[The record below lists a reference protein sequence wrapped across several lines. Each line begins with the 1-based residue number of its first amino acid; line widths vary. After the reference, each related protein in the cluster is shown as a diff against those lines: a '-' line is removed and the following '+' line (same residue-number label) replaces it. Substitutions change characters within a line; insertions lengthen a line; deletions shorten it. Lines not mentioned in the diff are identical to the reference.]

1 MITPEPHALEP
12 LVRELHRQATPWL
25 PAGQGTRLHWG
36 APVAAGTP
44 VVSCRRL
51 DRLLEHAVGDFTV
64 TVQAGMPLRDLQAA
78 LAEHGQW
85 LALDWPWGSG
95 ADGEGSGSIGGLVAR
110 GMAAGLRQRY
120 LGVRDQVIG
129 LALLRADG
137 TAARAGGK
145 VVKNVAGYDLVRLF
159 AGSWGS
165 LGLITELSLRTYPQP
180 RQRRGLWLQGDLAGL
195 DRLRQRLLAAAL
207 APELVDWWS
216 APLALAA
223 GQAPEPGLLVS
234 LASVSAAAIETQL
247 QEIAS
252 EAEAAGLQPQQLD
265 SERLEAFRAVAL
277 GPGLLSKRVSGLDLD
292 LVPAENPDLGPGLG
306 KQTAA
311 PLDQGLDLGPDPAT
325 SQGQRW
331 LLRLGVLPS
340 QGAALFSDP
349 ALAGLPGWLE
359 GGSGLG
365 LAWAAASQLPTYRVE
380 QLRRRCQ
387 ELGGALM
394 VLEQPAGADLPA
406 WDDAPSRPLIEAV
419 KRQFDP
425 SQQLA
430 RGRLPGVKPGP
441 SRSGS

>member
-1 MITPEPHALEP
+1 VITPEPDALEP

-25 PAGQGTRLHWG
+25 PAGQGSRLPWG
-36 APVAAGTP
+36 APVAADTP

-78 LAEHGQW
+78 LAEQGQW

-95 ADGEGSGSIGGLVAR
+95 ADGQGSGSIGGLVAR

-180 RQRRGLWLQGDLAGL
+180 RQRRGLWLQGGLAEL
-195 DRLRQRLLAAAL
+195 ERLRQRLLAAAL

-223 GQAPEPGLLVS
+223 GQAPQPGLLVS
-234 LASVSAAAIETQL
+234 LASVSAAAIEAQL
-247 QEIAS
+247 QAIAS
-252 EAEAAGLQPQQLD
+252 EAEAAGLQPQRLD

-277 GPGLLSKRVSGLDLD
+277 GPGL
-292 LVPAENPDLGPGLG
+292 
-306 KQTAA
+306 
-311 PLDQGLDLGPDPAT
+311 DPAK

-340 QGAALFSDP
+340 QGAALLGDP
-349 ALAGLPGWLE
+349 SLAGVAAWIE

-365 LAWAAASQLPTYRVE
+365 LAWAPAQQLPAYRVE

-387 ELGGALM
+387 ELGGALT

-406 WDDAPSRPLIEAV
+406 WEDAPSRPLIEAV

-430 RGRLPGVKPGP
+430 RGRLPGVRPGP

>member
-36 APVAAGTP
+36 APVAADTT

-78 LAEHGQW
+78 LAEQGQW

-180 RQRRGLWLQGDLAGL
+180 HQRRGLWLQGGLAEL
-195 DRLRQRLLAAAL
+195 ERLRQKLLAAAL

-216 APLALAA
+216 APLAQAA
-223 GQAPEPGLLVS
+223 GQAPVPGLLVS
-234 LASVSAAAIETQL
+234 LASVSAAAIEAQL
-247 QEIAS
+247 TEITS
-252 EAEAAGLQPQQLD
+252 EAEAAGLQPQRLD

-277 GPGLLSKRVSGLDLD
+277 GPGL
-292 LVPAENPDLGPGLG
+292 
-306 KQTAA
+306 
-311 PLDQGLDLGPDPAT
+311 DPAT
-325 SQGQRW
+325 SQGQQW

-340 QGAALFSDP
+340 QGAGLLGDP
-349 ALAGLPGWLE
+349 ALAGVASWLE

-365 LAWAAASQLPTYRVE
+365 LAWAPAQQLPAYRVE

-387 ELGGALM
+387 ELGGALT
-394 VLEQPAGADLPA
+394 VLDQPAGANLPA
-406 WDDAPSRPLIEAV
+406 WEDAPSRPLIEAV

-441 SRSGS
+441 TRSGS

>member
-1 MITPEPHALEP
+1 MISPEPHALEP

-25 PAGQGTRLHWG
+25 PAGQGSRLHWG
-36 APVAAGTP
+36 APVAAGTT

-78 LAEHGQW
+78 LAEAGQW

-95 ADGEGSGSIGGLVAR
+95 AAGQNSGSIGGLVAR
-110 GMAAGLRQRY
+110 GLAAGLRQRY

-180 RQRRGLWLQGDLAGL
+180 RQRRGLWLQGDLAEL
-195 DRLRQRLLAAAL
+195 ERLRQRLLAAAL

-216 APLALAA
+216 APLAQVA

-234 LASVSAAAIETQL
+234 LASVSAAAIEAQL
-247 QEIAS
+247 KEITS
-252 EAEAAGLQPQQLD
+252 EAETAGLHPQQLD

-277 GPGLLSKRVSGLDLD
+277 GPGL
-292 LVPAENPDLGPGLG
+292 
-306 KQTAA
+306 
-311 PLDQGLDLGPDPAT
+311 DPAK
-325 SQGQRW
+325 SQGQGW

-340 QGAALFSDP
+340 QGAALLADP
-349 ALAGLPGWLE
+349 ALAGVPFWQE

-365 LAWAAASQLPTYRVE
+365 LAWAPAQQLPAYRVE

-387 ELGGALM
+387 ELGGALT
-394 VLEQPAGADLPA
+394 VLEQPAGAELPA
-406 WDDAPSRPLIEAV
+406 WEDAPSRPLIEAI

-430 RGRLPGVKPGP
+430 RGRLPGVRPGP

>member
-1 MITPEPHALEP
+1 MISPEPHALEP

-25 PAGQGTRLHWG
+25 PAGQGSRLHWG
-36 APVAAGTP
+36 APVAAGTT

-78 LAEHGQW
+78 LAEAGQW

-95 ADGEGSGSIGGLVAR
+95 AAGQNSGSIGGLVAR
-110 GMAAGLRQRY
+110 GLAAGLRQRY

-180 RQRRGLWLQGDLAGL
+180 RQRRGLWLQGGLAEL
-195 DRLRQRLLAAAL
+195 ERLRQRLLAAAL

-216 APLALAA
+216 APLAQVA

-234 LASVSAAAIETQL
+234 LASVSAAAIEAQL
-247 QEIAS
+247 KEITS
-252 EAEAAGLQPQQLD
+252 EAETAGLHPQQLD

-277 GPGLLSKRVSGLDLD
+277 GPGL
-292 LVPAENPDLGPGLG
+292 
-306 KQTAA
+306 
-311 PLDQGLDLGPDPAT
+311 DPAK
-325 SQGQRW
+325 SQGQGW
-331 LLRLGVLPS
+331 LLRPGVLPS
-340 QGAALFSDP
+340 QGAALLADP
-349 ALAGLPGWLE
+349 ALAGVPFWQE

-365 LAWAAASQLPTYRVE
+365 LAWAPAQQLPAYRVE

-387 ELGGALM
+387 ELGGALT
-394 VLEQPAGADLPA
+394 VLEQPAGAELPA
-406 WDDAPSRPLIEAV
+406 WEDAPSRPLIEAV

-430 RGRLPGVKPGP
+430 RGRLPGVRPGP

>member
-1 MITPEPHALEP
+1 VITPEPHALEP

-78 LAEHGQW
+78 LAEQGQW

-95 ADGEGSGSIGGLVAR
+95 ADGQGSGSIGGLVAR

-129 LALLRADG
+129 IALLRADG

-159 AGSWGS
+159 TGSWGS

-180 RQRRGLWLQGDLAGL
+180 ERRRGLWLQGGLAEL
-195 DRLRQRLLAAAL
+195 ERLRQRLLAAPL
-207 APELVDWWS
+207 APELIDWWS

-234 LASVSAAAIETQL
+234 LASVSAAAIEAQL
-247 QEIAS
+247 TEITG
-252 EAEAAGLQPQQLD
+252 EAEAAGLQPQRLD

-277 GPGLLSKRVSGLDLD
+277 GPGLGVDPGPT
-292 LVPAENPDLGPGLG
+292 PASN
-306 KQTAA
+306 
-311 PLDQGLDLGPDPAT
+311 
-325 SQGQRW
+325 QGQHW

-340 QGAALFSDP
+340 HGAALLGDP
-349 ALAGLPGWLE
+349 ALAGVAAWLE

-365 LAWAAASQLPTYRVE
+365 LAWAPAPQLPAYRVE

-387 ELGGALM
+387 ELGGALT

-406 WDDAPSRPLIEAV
+406 WEDAPSRPLIEAV

-430 RGRLPGVKPGP
+430 RGRLPGVRPGP

>member
-1 MITPEPHALEP
+1 MITPEPDALEP

-25 PAGQGTRLHWG
+25 PAGQGSRLHWG
-36 APVAAGTP
+36 APVAAGTS

-78 LAEHGQW
+78 LAEAGQW

-95 ADGEGSGSIGGLVAR
+95 AAGQNSGSIGGLVAR
-110 GMAAGLRQRY
+110 GLAAGLRQRY

-180 RQRRGLWLQGDLAGL
+180 RQRRGLWLQGDLAEL
-195 DRLRQRLLAAAL
+195 ERLRQRLLAAAL

-216 APLALAA
+216 APLAQVA

-234 LASVSAAAIETQL
+234 LASVSAAAIEAQL
-247 QEIAS
+247 KEITS
-252 EAEAAGLQPQQLD
+252 EAETAGLHPQQLD

-277 GPGLLSKRVSGLDLD
+277 GPGL
-292 LVPAENPDLGPGLG
+292 
-306 KQTAA
+306 
-311 PLDQGLDLGPDPAT
+311 DPAK
-325 SQGQRW
+325 SQGQGW
-331 LLRLGVLPS
+331 LLRPGVLPS
-340 QGAALFSDP
+340 QGAALLADP
-349 ALAGLPGWLE
+349 ALAGVPFWQE

-365 LAWAAASQLPTYRVE
+365 LAWAPAQQLPAYRVE

-387 ELGGALM
+387 ELGGALT
-394 VLEQPAGADLPA
+394 VLEQPAGAELPA
-406 WDDAPSRPLIEAV
+406 WEDAPSRPLIEAI

-430 RGRLPGVKPGP
+430 RGRLPGVRPGP

>member
-1 MITPEPHALEP
+1 MITPEPDALEP
-12 LVRELHRQATPWL
+12 LVRDLHRQATPWL
-25 PAGQGTRLHWG
+25 PAGQGSRLHWG
-36 APVAAGTP
+36 APVAADTP

-78 LAEHGQW
+78 LAEQGQW

-95 ADGEGSGSIGGLVAR
+95 ADGQDSGSIGGLVAR

-180 RQRRGLWLQGDLAGL
+180 RQRRGLWLQGGLAEL
-195 DRLRQRLLAAAL
+195 ERLRQRLLAAAL

-216 APLALAA
+216 APLAQAA
-223 GQAPEPGLLVS
+223 GQAPQPGLLVS
-234 LASVSAAAIETQL
+234 LASVSAAAIEAQL
-247 QEIAS
+247 QAIGS
-252 EAEAAGLQPQQLD
+252 EAEAAGLQPQRLD

-277 GPGLLSKRVSGLDLD
+277 GPGLGVDPGPT
-292 LVPAENPDLGPGLG
+292 PAS
-306 KQTAA
+306 
-311 PLDQGLDLGPDPAT
+311 DQG
-325 SQGQRW
+325 QQW

-340 QGAALFSDP
+340 HGAALLGDP
-349 ALAGLPGWLE
+349 ALAGVAASIE

-365 LAWAAASQLPTYRVE
+365 LAWAPAPQLPAYRVE

-387 ELGGALM
+387 ELGGALT

-406 WDDAPSRPLIEAV
+406 WEDAPSRPLIEAV

-425 SQQLA
+425 GQQLA

>member
-1 MITPEPHALEP
+1 MITPEPDALEP
-12 LVRELHRQATPWL
+12 LVRDLHRQATPWL
-25 PAGQGTRLHWG
+25 PAGQGSRLHWG
-36 APVAAGTP
+36 APVAADTP

-78 LAEHGQW
+78 LAEQGQW

-95 ADGEGSGSIGGLVAR
+95 AAGQDSGSIGGLVAR

-180 RQRRGLWLQGDLAGL
+180 RQRRGLWLQGGLAEL
-195 DRLRQRLLAAAL
+195 ERLRQRLLAAAL

-216 APLALAA
+216 APLAQAA
-223 GQAPEPGLLVS
+223 GQALEPGLLVS
-234 LASVSAAAIETQL
+234 LASVSAAAIEAQL
-247 QEIAS
+247 TEITS
-252 EAEAAGLQPQQLD
+252 EAEAAGLQSQRLD

-277 GPGLLSKRVSGLDLD
+277 GPGLGVDPGPT
-292 LVPAENPDLGPGLG
+292 PAS
-306 KQTAA
+306 
-311 PLDQGLDLGPDPAT
+311 DQG
-325 SQGQRW
+325 QQW

-340 QGAALFSDP
+340 HGAALLGDP
-349 ALAGLPGWLE
+349 ALAGAAAWIE

-365 LAWAAASQLPTYRVE
+365 LAWAPAPQLPAYRVE

-387 ELGGALM
+387 ELGGALT

-406 WDDAPSRPLIEAV
+406 WEDAPSRPLIEAV

-425 SQQLA
+425 GQQLA
-430 RGRLPGVKPGP
+430 RGRLPGVRPGP
-441 SRSGS
+441 GRSGS

>member
-1 MITPEPHALEP
+1 MITPEPDALEP

-25 PAGQGTRLHWG
+25 PAGQGTRLSWG
-36 APVAAGTP
+36 APVAADTP

-78 LAEHGQW
+78 LAEQGQW

-95 ADGEGSGSIGGLVAR
+95 ADGQDSGSIGGLVAR

-165 LGLITELSLRTYPQP
+165 LGLITELSLRTYPLP
-180 RQRRGLWLQGDLAGL
+180 RQRRGLWLQGGLAEL
-195 DRLRQRLLAAAL
+195 ERLRQKLLAAAL

-223 GQAPEPGLLVS
+223 GQAPQPGLLVS
-234 LASVSAAAIETQL
+234 LASVSAAAIGAQL
-247 QEIAS
+247 TEITS

-277 GPGLLSKRVSGLDLD
+277 GPGL
-292 LVPAENPDLGPGLG
+292 
-306 KQTAA
+306 
-311 PLDQGLDLGPDPAT
+311 DPAN

-340 QGAALFSDP
+340 QGMALLGDP
-349 ALAGLPGWLE
+349 ALAGVPGWLE

-365 LAWAAASQLPTYRVE
+365 LAWAPAQQLPAYRVE

-387 ELGGALM
+387 ELGGALTL
-394 VLEQPAGADLPA
+394 LEQPTGADLPA
-406 WDDAPSRPLIEAV
+406 WEDAPSRPLIEAI

-430 RGRLPGVKPGP
+430 RGRLPGVRPGP
-441 SRSGS
+441 GRSGS

>member
-1 MITPEPHALEP
+1 MITPEPDALEP

-25 PAGQGTRLHWG
+25 PAGQGTRLPWG
-36 APVAAGTP
+36 APVAADTP
-44 VVSCRRL
+44 VVSCRML

-78 LAEHGQW
+78 LAEQGQW

-95 ADGEGSGSIGGLVAR
+95 AAGQDSGSIGGLVAR

-129 LALLRADG
+129 LTLLRADG

-165 LGLITELSLRTYPQP
+165 LGLITELSLRTYPLP

-195 DRLRQRLLAAAL
+195 ERLRQKLLAAAL

-223 GQAPEPGLLVS
+223 GQAPQPGLLVS
-234 LASVSAAAIETQL
+234 LASVSAAAIGAQL
-247 QEIAS
+247 TEITS
-252 EAEAAGLQPQQLD
+252 EAEAAGLQPQRLD
-265 SERLEAFRAVAL
+265 CERLEAFRAVAL
-277 GPGLLSKRVSGLDLD
+277 GPGL
-292 LVPAENPDLGPGLG
+292 
-306 KQTAA
+306 
-311 PLDQGLDLGPDPAT
+311 DPAK

-340 QGAALFSDP
+340 QGMALLGDP
-349 ALAGLPGWLE
+349 TLAGVPGWLE

-365 LAWAAASQLPTYRVE
+365 LAWAPAPQLPAYRVE

-387 ELGGALM
+387 ELGGALTL
-394 VLEQPAGADLPA
+394 LEQPPGADLPA
-406 WDDAPSRPLIEAV
+406 WEDAPSRPLIEAI

-430 RGRLPGVKPGP
+430 RGRLPGVRPGP
-441 SRSGS
+441 IRSGS

>member
-1 MITPEPHALEP
+1 MITPEPDALEP

-25 PAGQGTRLHWG
+25 PAGQGTRLSWG
-36 APVAAGTP
+36 APVAADTP

-64 TVQAGMPLRDLQAA
+64 TVEAGMPLRDLQAA
-78 LAEHGQW
+78 LAGQGQW

-95 ADGEGSGSIGGLVAR
+95 AAGQDSGSIGGLVAR

-165 LGLITELSLRTYPQP
+165 LGLITELSLRTYPLP
-180 RQRRGLWLQGDLAGL
+180 RQRRGLWLQGGLAEL
-195 DRLRQRLLAAAL
+195 ERLRQKLLAAAL

-223 GQAPEPGLLVS
+223 GQAPQPGLLVS
-234 LASVSAAAIETQL
+234 LASVSAAAIGAQL
-247 QEIAS
+247 TEITS

-277 GPGLLSKRVSGLDLD
+277 GPGL
-292 LVPAENPDLGPGLG
+292 
-306 KQTAA
+306 
-311 PLDQGLDLGPDPAT
+311 DPAN

-340 QGAALFSDP
+340 QGMALLGDP
-349 ALAGLPGWLE
+349 ALTGVPGWLE

-365 LAWAAASQLPTYRVE
+365 LAWAPAQQLPAYRVE

-387 ELGGALM
+387 ELGGALTL
-394 VLEQPAGADLPA
+394 LEQPTGADLPA
-406 WDDAPSRPLIEAV
+406 WEDAPSRPLIEAI

-430 RGRLPGVKPGP
+430 RGRLPGVRPGP
-441 SRSGS
+441 IRSGS

>member
-1 MITPEPHALEP
+1 VITPEPHALEP
-12 LVRELHRQATPWL
+12 LVRDLHRQATPWL

-36 APVAAGTP
+36 APVAADTT

-78 LAEHGQW
+78 LAEQGQW

-95 ADGEGSGSIGGLVAR
+95 ADGQGSGSIGGLVAR

-159 AGSWGS
+159 TGSWGS

-180 RQRRGLWLQGDLAGL
+180 QRRRGLWLQGGLAEL
-195 DRLRQRLLAAAL
+195 ERLRQKLLAAAL
-207 APELVDWWS
+207 APELIDWWS
-216 APLALAA
+216 APLAQAA
-223 GQAPEPGLLVS
+223 GQVPQPGLLVS
-234 LASVSAAAIETQL
+234 LASVSAAAIEAQL
-247 QEIAS
+247 TEINS
-252 EAEAAGLQPQQLD
+252 EAEAAGLQPQRLD
-265 SERLEAFRAVAL
+265 AERLEAFRAVAL
-277 GPGLLSKRVSGLDLD
+277 GPGLGVDPGPT
-292 LVPAENPDLGPGLG
+292 PASN
-306 KQTAA
+306 
-311 PLDQGLDLGPDPAT
+311 
-325 SQGQRW
+325 QGQQW

-340 QGAALFSDP
+340 QGAALLGDP
-349 ALAGLPGWLE
+349 ALAGVAAWLE

-365 LAWAAASQLPTYRVE
+365 LAWAPAQQLPTYRVE

-387 ELGGALM
+387 ELGGALT
-394 VLEQPAGADLPA
+394 VLEQPNGANLPA
-406 WDDAPSRPLIEAV
+406 WEDAPSRPLIEAV

-430 RGRLPGVKPGP
+430 RGRLPGVRPGP

>member
-1 MITPEPHALEP
+1 M
-12 LVRELHRQATPWL
+12 
-25 PAGQGTRLHWG
+25 
-36 APVAAGTP
+36 
-44 VVSCRRL
+44 L

-78 LAEHGQW
+78 LAEQGQW

-95 ADGEGSGSIGGLVAR
+95 ADGQDSGSIGGLVAR

-165 LGLITELSLRTYPQP
+165 LGLITELSLRTYPLP
-180 RQRRGLWLQGDLAGL
+180 RQRRGLWLQGGLAEL
-195 DRLRQRLLAAAL
+195 ERLRQKLLAAAL

-223 GQAPEPGLLVS
+223 GQAPQPGLLVS
-234 LASVSAAAIETQL
+234 LASVSAAAIGAQL
-247 QEIAS
+247 TEITS

-277 GPGLLSKRVSGLDLD
+277 GPGL
-292 LVPAENPDLGPGLG
+292 
-306 KQTAA
+306 
-311 PLDQGLDLGPDPAT
+311 DPAN

-340 QGAALFSDP
+340 QGMALLGDP
-349 ALAGLPGWLE
+349 ALAGVPGWLE

-365 LAWAAASQLPTYRVE
+365 LAWAPAQQLPAYRVE

-387 ELGGALM
+387 ELGGALTL
-394 VLEQPAGADLPA
+394 LEQPTGADLPA
-406 WDDAPSRPLIEAV
+406 WEDAPSRPLIEAI

-430 RGRLPGVKPGP
+430 RGRLPGVRPGP
-441 SRSGS
+441 IRSGS

>member
-1 MITPEPHALEP
+1 MITPEPDALEP
-12 LVRELHRQATPWL
+12 LVRDLHRQATPWL
-25 PAGQGTRLHWG
+25 PAGQGSRLHWG
-36 APVAAGTP
+36 APVAADTP

-78 LAEHGQW
+78 LAEQGQW

-95 ADGEGSGSIGGLVAR
+95 ADGQDSGSIGGLVAR

-180 RQRRGLWLQGDLAGL
+180 RQRRGLWLQGGLAEL
-195 DRLRQRLLAAAL
+195 ERLRQRLLAAAL
-207 APELVDWWS
+207 APELIDWWS
-216 APLALAA
+216 APLAQAA
-223 GQAPEPGLLVS
+223 GQALEPGLLVS
-234 LASVSAAAIETQL
+234 LASVSATAIEAQL
-247 QEIAS
+247 QAISS
-252 EAEAAGLQPQQLD
+252 EAEAAGLQSQRLD

-277 GPGLLSKRVSGLDLD
+277 GPGLGVDPGPT
-292 LVPAENPDLGPGLG
+292 PAS
-306 KQTAA
+306 
-311 PLDQGLDLGPDPAT
+311 DQG
-325 SQGQRW
+325 QQW

-340 QGAALFSDP
+340 HGAALLGDP
-349 ALAGLPGWLE
+349 ALAGVAASIE

-365 LAWAAASQLPTYRVE
+365 LAWAPAPQLPAYRVE

-387 ELGGALM
+387 ELGGALT

-406 WDDAPSRPLIEAV
+406 WEDAPSRPLIEAV

-425 SQQLA
+425 GQQLA
-430 RGRLPGVKPGP
+430 RGRLPGVRPGP
-441 SRSGS
+441 GRSGS

>member
-1 MITPEPHALEP
+1 MITPEPDALEP
-12 LVRELHRQATPWL
+12 LVRDLHRQATPWL
-25 PAGQGTRLHWG
+25 PAGQGSRLHWG
-36 APVAAGTP
+36 APVAADTP

-78 LAEHGQW
+78 LAEQGQW

-95 ADGEGSGSIGGLVAR
+95 ADGQDSGSIGGLVAR

-180 RQRRGLWLQGDLAGL
+180 RQRRGLWLQGGLAEL
-195 DRLRQRLLAAAL
+195 ERLRQRLLAAPL
-207 APELVDWWS
+207 APELIDWWS
-216 APLALAA
+216 APLAQAA
-223 GQAPEPGLLVS
+223 GQALEPGLLVS
-234 LASVSAAAIETQL
+234 LASVSAAAIEAQL
-247 QEIAS
+247 QAIGS
-252 EAEAAGLQPQQLD
+252 EAEAAGLQPQRLD

-277 GPGLLSKRVSGLDLD
+277 GPGLGVDPGPT
-292 LVPAENPDLGPGLG
+292 PAS
-306 KQTAA
+306 
-311 PLDQGLDLGPDPAT
+311 DQG
-325 SQGQRW
+325 QQW

-340 QGAALFSDP
+340 HGAALLGDP
-349 ALAGLPGWLE
+349 ALAGVAAWIE

-365 LAWAAASQLPTYRVE
+365 LAWAPAQQLPAYRVE

-387 ELGGALM
+387 ELGGALT

-406 WDDAPSRPLIEAV
+406 WEDAPSRPLIEAV

-425 SQQLA
+425 GQQLA
-430 RGRLPGVKPGP
+430 RGRLPGVRPGP

>member
-1 MITPEPHALEP
+1 MITPEPDALEP
-12 LVRELHRQATPWL
+12 LVRDLHRQATPWL
-25 PAGQGTRLHWG
+25 PAGQGSRLHWG
-36 APVAAGTP
+36 APVAADTP

-78 LAEHGQW
+78 LAEQGQW

-95 ADGEGSGSIGGLVAR
+95 ADGQDSGSIGGLVAR

-180 RQRRGLWLQGDLAGL
+180 RQRRGLWLQGGLAEL
-195 DRLRQRLLAAAL
+195 ERLRQRLLAAPL
-207 APELVDWWS
+207 APELIDWWS
-216 APLALAA
+216 APLAQAA
-223 GQAPEPGLLVS
+223 GQALEPGLLVS
-234 LASVSAAAIETQL
+234 LASVSAAAIQAQL
-247 QEIAS
+247 QAISS
-252 EAEAAGLQPQQLD
+252 EAEAAGLQPQRLD

-277 GPGLLSKRVSGLDLD
+277 GPGLGVDPGPT
-292 LVPAENPDLGPGLG
+292 PAS
-306 KQTAA
+306 
-311 PLDQGLDLGPDPAT
+311 DQG
-325 SQGQRW
+325 QQW

-340 QGAALFSDP
+340 HGAALLGDP
-349 ALAGLPGWLE
+349 ALAGVAAWIE

-365 LAWAAASQLPTYRVE
+365 LAWAPAQQLPAYRVE

-387 ELGGALM
+387 ELGGALT

-406 WDDAPSRPLIEAV
+406 WEDAPSRPLIEAV

-425 SQQLA
+425 GQQLA
-430 RGRLPGVKPGP
+430 RGRLPGVRPGP

>member
-1 MITPEPHALEP
+1 MISPEPHALEP

-25 PAGQGTRLHWG
+25 PAGQGSRLHWG
-36 APVAAGTP
+36 APVAAGTT

-78 LAEHGQW
+78 LAEAGQW

-95 ADGEGSGSIGGLVAR
+95 AAGQNSGSIGGLVAR
-110 GMAAGLRQRY
+110 GLAGGLRQRY

-180 RQRRGLWLQGDLAGL
+180 RQRRGLWLQGDLAEL
-195 DRLRQRLLAAAL
+195 ERLRQRLLAAAL

-216 APLALAA
+216 APLAQVA

-234 LASVSAAAIETQL
+234 LASVSAAAIEAQL
-247 QEIAS
+247 KEITS
-252 EAEAAGLQPQQLD
+252 EAETAGLHPQQLD

-277 GPGLLSKRVSGLDLD
+277 GPGL
-292 LVPAENPDLGPGLG
+292 
-306 KQTAA
+306 
-311 PLDQGLDLGPDPAT
+311 DPAK
-325 SQGQRW
+325 SQGQGW

-340 QGAALFSDP
+340 QGAALLADP
-349 ALAGLPGWLE
+349 ALAGVPFWQE

-365 LAWAAASQLPTYRVE
+365 LAWAPAQQLPAYRVE

-387 ELGGALM
+387 ELGGALT
-394 VLEQPAGADLPA
+394 VLEQPAGAELPA
-406 WDDAPSRPLIEAV
+406 WEDAPSRPLIEAI

-430 RGRLPGVKPGP
+430 RGRLPGVRPGP
-441 SRSGS
+441 IRSGS

>member
-1 MITPEPHALEP
+1 MITPEPDALEP
-12 LVRELHRQATPWL
+12 LVRDLHRQATPWL
-25 PAGQGTRLHWG
+25 PAGQGSRLHWG
-36 APVAAGTP
+36 APVAADTP

-78 LAEHGQW
+78 LAEQGQW

-95 ADGEGSGSIGGLVAR
+95 ADGQDSGSIGGLVAR

-180 RQRRGLWLQGDLAGL
+180 RQRRGLWLQGGLAEL
-195 DRLRQRLLAAAL
+195 ERLRQRLLAAPL
-207 APELVDWWS
+207 APELIDWWS
-216 APLALAA
+216 APLAQAA
-223 GQAPEPGLLVS
+223 GQALEPGLLVS
-234 LASVSAAAIETQL
+234 LASVSAAAIEAQL
-247 QEIAS
+247 TEITS
-252 EAEAAGLQPQQLD
+252 EAEAAGLQPQRLD

-277 GPGLLSKRVSGLDLD
+277 GPGLGVDPGPT
-292 LVPAENPDLGPGLG
+292 PAS
-306 KQTAA
+306 
-311 PLDQGLDLGPDPAT
+311 DQG
-325 SQGQRW
+325 QQW

-340 QGAALFSDP
+340 HGAALLGDP
-349 ALAGLPGWLE
+349 ALAGVVAWLE

-365 LAWAAASQLPTYRVE
+365 LAWAPAQQLPAYRVE

-387 ELGGALM
+387 ELGGALT

-406 WDDAPSRPLIEAV
+406 WEDAPSRPLIEAV

-425 SQQLA
+425 GQQLA

>member
-1 MITPEPHALEP
+1 VITPEPHALEP

-25 PAGQGTRLHWG
+25 PAGQGSRLHWG
-36 APVAAGTP
+36 APVAAGTT

-51 DRLLEHAVGDFTV
+51 DRVLEHAVGDFTV

-78 LAEHGQW
+78 LAEAGQW

-95 ADGEGSGSIGGLVAR
+95 ADGDGSGSIGGLVAR

-165 LGLITELSLRTYPQP
+165 VGLITELSLRTYPQP
-180 RQRRGLWLQGDLAGL
+180 HRRRGLWLQGDLAGL

-223 GQAPEPGLLVS
+223 GQAPLPGLLVS

-247 QEIAS
+247 QEIAR
-252 EAEAAGLQPQQLD
+252 EAEAAGIQPHQLD

-277 GPGLLSKRVSGLDLD
+277 GPGPI
-292 LVPAENPDLGPGLG
+292 PAND
-306 KQTAA
+306 
-311 PLDQGLDLGPDPAT
+311 
-325 SQGQRW
+325 QGQRW

-365 LAWAAASQLPTYRVE
+365 LAWAAASQLPAYRVE

-387 ELGGALM
+387 ELGGALT

-406 WDDAPSRPLIEAV
+406 WEDAPSRPLIEAI

-430 RGRLPGVKPGP
+430 RGRLPGVRPGP

>member
-1 MITPEPHALEP
+1 VITPEPHALEP
-12 LVRELHRQATPWL
+12 LVRDLHRQATPWL

-36 APVAAGTP
+36 APVAAGTT

-78 LAEHGQW
+78 LAEQGQW

-129 LALLRADG
+129 IALLRADG

-180 RQRRGLWLQGDLAGL
+180 QRRRGLWLQGGLAEL
-195 DRLRQRLLAAAL
+195 ERLRQRLLAAPL
-207 APELVDWWS
+207 APELIDWWS
-216 APLALAA
+216 APLAQAA
-223 GQAPEPGLLVS
+223 GQALEPGLLVS
-234 LASVSAAAIETQL
+234 LASVSAAAIEAQL
-247 QEIAS
+247 TEITS
-252 EAEAAGLQPQQLD
+252 EAEAAGLQPQRLD

-277 GPGLLSKRVSGLDLD
+277 GPGLGVDPGPT
-292 LVPAENPDLGPGLG
+292 PASN
-306 KQTAA
+306 
-311 PLDQGLDLGPDPAT
+311 
-325 SQGQRW
+325 QGQQW

-340 QGAALFSDP
+340 QGAALLGDP
-349 ALAGLPGWLE
+349 ALAGVAAWLE

-365 LAWAAASQLPTYRVE
+365 LAWAPAQQLPTYRVE

-387 ELGGALM
+387 ELGGALT
-394 VLEQPAGADLPA
+394 VLEQPAGANLPA
-406 WDDAPSRPLIEAV
+406 WEDAPSRPLIEAV

>member
-1 MITPEPHALEP
+1 MITPEPDALEP
-12 LVRELHRQATPWL
+12 LVRDLHRQATPWL
-25 PAGQGTRLHWG
+25 PAGQGSRLHWG
-36 APVAAGTP
+36 APVAADTP

-78 LAEHGQW
+78 LAEQGQW

-95 ADGEGSGSIGGLVAR
+95 ADGQDSGSIGGLVAR

-180 RQRRGLWLQGDLAGL
+180 RQRRGLWLQGGLAEL
-195 DRLRQRLLAAAL
+195 ERLRQRLLAAAL
-207 APELVDWWS
+207 APELIDWWS
-216 APLALAA
+216 APLAQAA
-223 GQAPEPGLLVS
+223 VQAPQPGLLVS
-234 LASVSAAAIETQL
+234 LASVSAAAIEAQL
-247 QEIAS
+247 TEITS
-252 EAEAAGLQPQQLD
+252 EAEAAGLQSQRLD

-277 GPGLLSKRVSGLDLD
+277 GPGL
-292 LVPAENPDLGPGLG
+292 
-306 KQTAA
+306 
-311 PLDQGLDLGPDPAT
+311 DPAT
-325 SQGQRW
+325 NQGQQW

-340 QGAALFSDP
+340 HGAALLGDP
-349 ALAGLPGWLE
+349 ALAGVAAWIE
-359 GGSGLG
+359 GASGLG
-365 LAWAAASQLPTYRVE
+365 LAWAPDPQLPAYRVE

-387 ELGGALM
+387 ELGGALT

-406 WDDAPSRPLIEAV
+406 WEDAPSRPLIEAV

-425 SQQLA
+425 GQQLA
-430 RGRLPGVKPGP
+430 RGRLPGVRPGP
-441 SRSGS
+441 GRSGS

>member
-1 MITPEPHALEP
+1 MITPEPDALEP
-12 LVRELHRQATPWL
+12 LVRELHHQATPWL
-25 PAGQGTRLHWG
+25 PAGQGSRLHWG
-36 APVAAGTP
+36 APVAADTP

-78 LAEHGQW
+78 LAEQGQW

-95 ADGEGSGSIGGLVAR
+95 ADGQDSGSIGGLVAR

-180 RQRRGLWLQGDLAGL
+180 RQRRGLWLQGGLAEL
-195 DRLRQRLLAAAL
+195 ERLRQRLLAAAL
-207 APELVDWWS
+207 APELIDWWS
-216 APLALAA
+216 APLAQAA
-223 GQAPEPGLLVS
+223 GQALEPGLLVS
-234 LASVSAAAIETQL
+234 LASVSAAAIEAQL
-247 QEIAS
+247 TEITS
-252 EAEAAGLQPQQLD
+252 EAEAAGLQSQRLD

-277 GPGLLSKRVSGLDLD
+277 GPGLGVDPGPT
-292 LVPAENPDLGPGLG
+292 PAS
-306 KQTAA
+306 
-311 PLDQGLDLGPDPAT
+311 DQG
-325 SQGQRW
+325 QQW

-340 QGAALFSDP
+340 HGAALLGDP
-349 ALAGLPGWLE
+349 SLAGVPCWLE
-359 GGSGLG
+359 GASGLG
-365 LAWAAASQLPTYRVE
+365 LAWAPAPQLPAYRVE

-387 ELGGALM
+387 ELGGALT

-406 WDDAPSRPLIEAV
+406 WEDAPSRPLIEAV

-425 SQQLA
+425 GQQLA
-430 RGRLPGVKPGP
+430 RGRLPGVRPGP

>member
-1 MITPEPHALEP
+1 VITPEPNALEP
-12 LVRELHRQATPWL
+12 LVRDLHRQATPWL
-25 PAGQGTRLHWG
+25 PAGQGSRLHWG
-36 APVAAGTP
+36 APVAAGTT
-44 VVSCRRL
+44 VVSCHRL

-64 TVQAGMPLRDLQAA
+64 TVQAGMPLGDLQAA
-78 LAEHGQW
+78 LAEQGQW

-95 ADGEGSGSIGGLVAR
+95 AAGQNAGSIGGLVAR
-110 GMAAGLRQRY
+110 GLAGGLRQRY

-159 AGSWGS
+159 TGSWGS

-180 RQRRGLWLQGDLAGL
+180 QRRRGLWLQGGLAEL
-195 DRLRQRLLAAAL
+195 ERLRQKLLAAAL
-207 APELVDWWS
+207 APELIDWWS
-216 APLALAA
+216 APLAQAA
-223 GQAPEPGLLVS
+223 GQVPQPGLLVS
-234 LASVSAAAIETQL
+234 LASVSAAAIEAQL
-247 QEIAS
+247 TEITS
-252 EAEAAGLQPQQLD
+252 EAEAAGLQPQRLD

-277 GPGLLSKRVSGLDLD
+277 GPGL
-292 LVPAENPDLGPGLG
+292 
-306 KQTAA
+306 
-311 PLDQGLDLGPDPAT
+311 DPAT
-325 SQGQRW
+325 SHGQQW

-349 ALAGLPGWLE
+349 ALAGVASWLE

-365 LAWAAASQLPTYRVE
+365 LAWAPAQQLPTYRVE

-387 ELGGALM
+387 ELGGALT
-394 VLEQPAGADLPA
+394 VLEQPNGANLPA
-406 WDDAPSRPLIEAV
+406 WEDAPSRPLIEAV

-430 RGRLPGVKPGP
+430 RGRLPGVRPGP

>member
-1 MITPEPHALEP
+1 VITPEPDALEP

-25 PAGQGTRLHWG
+25 PAGQGTRLPWG
-36 APVAAGTP
+36 APVAADTP

-78 LAEHGQW
+78 LAEQGQW

-95 ADGEGSGSIGGLVAR
+95 ADGQDSGSIGGLVAR

-165 LGLITELSLRTYPQP
+165 LGLITELSLRTYPLP
-180 RQRRGLWLQGDLAGL
+180 RQRRGLWLQGGLAEL
-195 DRLRQRLLAAAL
+195 ERLRQKLLAAAL

-223 GQAPEPGLLVS
+223 GQGPQPGLLVS
-234 LASVSAAAIETQL
+234 LASVSAAAIGAQL
-247 QEIAS
+247 TEITS

-277 GPGLLSKRVSGLDLD
+277 GPGL
-292 LVPAENPDLGPGLG
+292 
-306 KQTAA
+306 
-311 PLDQGLDLGPDPAT
+311 DPAN

-340 QGAALFSDP
+340 QGMALLGDP
-349 ALAGLPGWLE
+349 ALAGVPGWLE

-365 LAWAAASQLPTYRVE
+365 LAWAPAQQLPAYRVE

-387 ELGGALM
+387 ELGGALTL
-394 VLEQPAGADLPA
+394 LEQPTGADLPA
-406 WDDAPSRPLIEAV
+406 WEDAPSRPLIEAI

-430 RGRLPGVKPGP
+430 RGRLPGVRPGP
-441 SRSGS
+441 IRSGS

>member
-1 MITPEPHALEP
+1 
-12 LVRELHRQATPWL
+12 
-25 PAGQGTRLHWG
+25 
-36 APVAAGTP
+36 
-44 VVSCRRL
+44 
-51 DRLLEHAVGDFTV
+51 
-64 TVQAGMPLRDLQAA
+64 MPLRDLQAA
-78 LAEHGQW
+78 LAEAGQW

-95 ADGEGSGSIGGLVAR
+95 ADGQGSGSIGGLVAR

-180 RQRRGLWLQGDLAGL
+180 RQRRGLWLQGGLAEL
-195 DRLRQRLLAAAL
+195 ERLRQRLLAAAL

-216 APLALAA
+216 APLAQAA
-223 GQAPEPGLLVS
+223 GQAPQPGLLVS
-234 LASVSAAAIETQL
+234 LASVSAAAIEAQL
-247 QEIAS
+247 TEITS
-252 EAEAAGLQPQQLD
+252 EAEAAGLQSQRLD

-277 GPGLLSKRVSGLDLD
+277 GPGLGVDPGPT
-292 LVPAENPDLGPGLG
+292 PAS
-306 KQTAA
+306 
-311 PLDQGLDLGPDPAT
+311 DQG
-325 SQGQRW
+325 QQW

-340 QGAALFSDP
+340 HGAALLGDP
-349 ALAGLPGWLE
+349 ALAGVAASIE

-365 LAWAAASQLPTYRVE
+365 LAWAPAQQLPAYRVE

-387 ELGGALM
+387 ELGGALT

-406 WDDAPSRPLIEAV
+406 WEDAPSRPLIEAV

-425 SQQLA
+425 GQQLA
-430 RGRLPGVKPGP
+430 RGRLPGVRPGP